1 MDEMLRAL
9 VGRQVQVFS
18 VRGETEVSDSGVLE
32 AYDNNWLCIRKG
44 GEALYFSIHRVRL
57 IKPI

>member
-18 VRGETEVSDSGVLE
+18 VRGETEVSDAGILE
-32 AYDNNWLCIRKG
+32 AYDNNWVCIRKA
-44 GEALYFSIHRVRL
+44 GEALYFSIHRIRL
-57 IKPI
+57 IKAT

>member
-18 VRGETEVSDSGVLE
+18 VRGETEVSDSGILE
-32 AYDNNWLCIRKG
+32 AYDNNWLCIRKAG
-44 GEALYFSIHRVRL
+44 DAFYFSIHRVRL

>member
-1 MDEMLRAL
+1 MDEMLRSL

-18 VRGETEVSDSGVLE
+18 VRGETEVSDIGVLE
-32 AYDNNWLCIRKG
+32 AYDSNWLCIRKS

-57 IKPI
+57 IKAI